1 MCKTI
6 AIDRPMTSA
15 IALLNYSMIESTE
28 TATEDAIA
36 DADKPFEPTETISES
51 TADLLSEELGDEEAE
66 FQPIRP
72 SKTLIVAILMLA
84 MTIGISCSAAVTL
97 WSLSDHQ
104 ASPEHTATK

>member
-1 MCKTI
+1 MCKSI
-6 AIDRPMTSA
+6 AIDRS
-15 IALLNYSMIESTE
+15 IGLLNYSMIESTE

-36 DADKPFEPTETISES
+36 DPGKPFEPTDAIAES

-72 SKTLIVAILMLA
+72 SKTLIAAILMLA
-84 MTIGISCSAAVTL
+84 VTIGISFFAAVTL